1 MRIASRYQA
10 HDSVLHRFD
19 PRLKVVVAVLL
30 IVGVV
35 MTPDRAWVAFL
46 LIWLM
51 EIGLCR
57 LGRVAWWRV
66 GRMAGIALPFT
77 LAAVTLL
84 FSTPGPTLIHIGGVE
99 ISENGLIRFGA
110 IVARSWLAVQFALL
124 LSMTTRFDQ
133 LLWALHWWRLPP
145 PLVSIIGLMVRYL
158 YTLADEAE
166 RLLQARA
173 ARSGALDGRRS
184 GGSVLWRAKTAGGM
198 VGNLFLRSY
207 ERGER
212 VYMAMVARGYTGQM
226 LLLDAPPLTRRAV
239 LLGCVPLVVMV
250 GIQIGA
256 RVW

>member
-10 HDSVLHRFD
+10 HESFLHTFD
-19 PRLKVVVAVLL
+19 PRIKVVVAVLL

-35 MTPDRAWVAFL
+35 ITSDGAWLAFG

-77 LAAVTLL
+77 LAAATLL
-84 FSTPGPTLIHIGGVE
+84 FSTPGPTLVEIGGVT
-99 ISENGLIRFGA
+99 ISETGLIRFGS
-110 IVARSWLAVQFALL
+110 IVARSWLAVQIALL
-124 LSMTTRFDQ
+124 LSITTRFDQ
-133 LLWALHWWRLPP
+133 LLWALRWWRLPM
-145 PLVSIIGLMVRYL
+145 PLVSMIGLMVRYL

-173 ARSGALDGRRS
+173 ARSGAVGGHRS
-184 GGSVLWRAKTAGGM
+184 GGSVRWRAKTAGNM

-212 VYMAMVARGYTGQM
+212 VYMAMVARGYTGHM
-226 LLLDAPPLTRRAV
+226 PLLDAQPLTRGAIGWGVVAV
-239 LLGCVPLVVMV
+239 GVMV
-250 GIQIGA
+250 GIQLGA